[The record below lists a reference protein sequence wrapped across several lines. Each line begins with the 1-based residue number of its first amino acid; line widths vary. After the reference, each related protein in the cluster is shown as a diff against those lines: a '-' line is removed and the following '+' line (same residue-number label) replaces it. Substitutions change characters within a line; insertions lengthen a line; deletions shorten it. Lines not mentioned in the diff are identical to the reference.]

1 MGESEGSKKAKIR
14 LMQPGDW
21 QQVAQLDVLAF
32 NTYNQKT
39 GKTISNA
46 SRTQTNLHACLA
58 MNPNGCF
65 VAETDRVSGFIFSR
79 AWGNHGWVGTFAV
92 DPGSHGTGIGK
103 ALLAAAVSSLETAG
117 CTIVGL
123 ETMPDSPYNVGLYTR
138 FGFNP
143 VYPTL
148 YLTRTPAACQ
158 IDLQVSLLSELDE
171 KPALASVSAL
181 SQAARPG
188 LDYALEA
195 RNAWTF
201 GWGETLLFGWPQPWG
216 FVILRTQPIRTGGDP
231 VVCQVVSLAIVPE
244 VRRRLGEVVQFLCG
258 YAFDLEADQVE
269 LPVNTVDP
277 QALHTIL
284 DGGFRVSRA
293 NLRMVYRAG
302 YERPAGIDLSRWI
315 M

>member
-1 MGESEGSKKAKIR
+1 
-14 LMQPGDW
+14 MQPGDW

-39 GKTISNA
+39 GKAIANNP
-46 SRTQTNLHACLA
+46 RTQANLHACLA
-58 MNPNGCF
+58 INPKGCF
-65 VAETDRVSGFIFSR
+65 VAESDRVSAFIFSR
-79 AWGNHGWVGTFAV
+79 AWGKLGWVGTFAV
-92 DPGSHGTGIGK
+92 DPERHGGGTGK
-103 ALLAAAVSSLETAG
+103 ALLAAAVSGLETAG
-117 CTIVGL
+117 CTVIGL

-148 YLTRTPAACQ
+148 YLNRTPAASQ
-158 IDLQVSLLSELDE
+158 VDLQVGLLSELDE
-171 KPALASVSAL
+171 KTALASVSAL

-188 LDYALEA
+188 LDYASEA
-195 RNAWTF
+195 QNARTF
-201 GWGETLLFGWPQPWG
+201 GWGETLLFGWPEPWG
-216 FVILRTQPIRTGGDP
+216 FAILRTQPIRTGGAP
-231 VVCQVVSLAIVPE
+231 VVCQTVSLVIVPE
-244 VRRRLGEVVQFLCG
+244 ERRRLAEVLRFLCG
-258 YAFDLEADQVE
+258 YAFQLGAREIE
-269 LPVNTVDP
+269 LPANTVDP

-284 DGGFRVSRA
+284 DEGFRVGRA

>member
-1 MGESEGSKKAKIR
+1 MATIR
-14 LMQPGDW
+14 LMQPSDW

-39 GKTISNA
+39 GKAISNNP
-46 SRTQTNLHACLA
+46 RTQANLHACLA
-58 MNPNGCF
+58 MNPKGCF
-65 VAETDRVSGFIFSR
+65 VAETDRICGFIFSR
-79 AWGNHGWVGTFAV
+79 AWGKLGWVGTFAV
-92 DPGSHGTGIGK
+92 DPESHGGGIGR
-103 ALLAAAVSSLETAG
+103 ALLAAAVNGLETAG
-117 CTIVGL
+117 CTTVGL

-138 FGFNP
+138 FGFNT

-148 YLTRTPAACQ
+148 YLTRTPAASQ

-171 KPALASVSAL
+171 EPALASVSAL

-195 RNAWTF
+195 NNARTF

-216 FVILRTQPIRTGGDP
+216 FAILRTRPIRTGGDP

-244 VRRRLGEVVQFLCG
+244 ERRSLAEVLQFVCS
-258 YAFDLEADQVE
+258 YAFRSGAGQVE
-269 LPVNTVDP
+269 LPANTVDP

-284 DGGFRVSRA
+284 DEGFRVGRA

-302 YERPAGIDLSRWI
+302 YERQAGIDLSRWI